1 MYFMCSSLLLAMKIV
16 DGKIKE
22 EIFSSSS
29 PFSCETGP
37 PYVVT

>member
-1 MYFMCSSLLLAMKIV
+1 MCSSLPLAMKIV

-22 EIFSSSS
+22 GILSSS
-29 PFSCETGP
+29 FSCETGP